1 MADLAAIEA
10 DYYKAIGYYEK
21 VGKVSIDNNLMKWSV
36 KDYFFKAGICHLA
49 SGVRLIVPKK
59 QNIPLADCFCLGPR
73 CDQPCIGKL

>member
-10 DYYKAIGYYEK
+10 DYSKAIGYYEK

-49 SGVRLIVPKK
+49 AGVYPILPMSYTH
-59 QNIPLADCFCLGPR
+59 LANHCLA
-73 CDQPCIGKL
+73 

>member
-1 MADLAAIEA
+1 MKKSTDIWHDRLANKYYLKVADLAAIEA

-49 SGVRLIVPKK
+49 SGVCLV
-59 QNIPLADCFCLGPR
+59 IP
-73 CDQPCIGKL
+73 